1 MPSNAGDSYL
11 LFHSFPYDFEV
22 DLPLNLLSDVYLDNT
37 PQGFLESVESALAD
51 FVLPGYHLPGMGLTH
66 CSLRYCCDNN
76 NKNKFDPTYL
86 FFSSISAL
94 RLQSPNNLSI
104 AGKFKIDQSCNDMDD
119 IELFQLDSPWSPS
132 DYTLI
137 YSADDIRSASQ
148 LSNILIQEPAIGYK
162 RLTTA
167 IIYFSQ
173 ITCGFSKSYQL
184 AYLGLFACL
193 EALFVPDGSYKGKT
207 LGRRISNFLNGF
219 NFPFDIS
226 SWVEDEYRTG
236 RNKYAH
242 GVLDINPNTKI
253 RDSRIIA
260 FGRLHEIARL
270 CLLSFFSLDKSILQN
285 LSECGKNTLQKEL
298 DNLPEASGKY
308 ISNQSPFCS

>member
-1 MPSNAGDSYL
+1 MPPNAGDSYL

-22 DLPLNLLSDVYLDNT
+22 DLPLNLSSDVYLDNT
-37 PQGFLESVESALAD
+37 PQGFLDSVESALAD
-51 FVLPGYHLPGMGLTH
+51 FVLPGYHLPGMGLKH
-66 CSLRYCCDNN
+66 CSLRYSCDNN
-76 NKNKFDPTYL
+76 NKNRFDPTYL

-94 RLQSPNNLSI
+94 RLQSPTNLSI
-104 AGKFKIDQSCNDMDD
+104 AGKFKIDHSGNEMDD
-119 IELFQLDSPWSPS
+119 IKLFQLDSPWSPS

-137 YSADDIRSASQ
+137 YSIDDIWSASK
-148 LSNILIQEPAIGYK
+148 LSNILIQEPSIGYK

-167 IIYFSQ
+167 TIYFSQ
-173 ITCGFSKSYQL
+173 VTCGFSKSYQL

-193 EALFVPDGSYKGKT
+193 EALFVPEGSYKGKT
-207 LGRRISNFLNGF
+207 LGRRISTFLNRF

-270 CLLSFFSLDKSILQN
+270 CLLGFFSLDSSILHK
-285 LSECGKNTLQKEL
+285 LDGCGKKNSAKG
-298 DNLPEASGKY
+298 A
-308 ISNQSPFCS
+308 